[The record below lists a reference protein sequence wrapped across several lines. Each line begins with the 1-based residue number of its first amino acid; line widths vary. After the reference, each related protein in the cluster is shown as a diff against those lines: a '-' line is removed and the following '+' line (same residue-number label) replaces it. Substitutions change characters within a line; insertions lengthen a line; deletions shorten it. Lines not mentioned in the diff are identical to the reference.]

1 MRWGATSI
9 SATAKQEFS
18 AGGVVV
24 RGGDVAVVVPV
35 KRSPDGQRRLS
46 LPKGHLD
53 GGETAEQAATREV
66 REEAGVVA
74 ELIDGLGQI
83 RYQFEKKGAMV
94 DKTVVFFLFAYR
106 SGDVADHDHEI
117 EEARWIPLDQAAR
130 TLTHPLEREVV
141 TRALSRLRSDR

>member
-9 SATAKQEFS
+9 SAPAKREFS

-24 RGGDVAVVVPV
+24 RDGDVAVVVPV
-35 KRSPDGQRRLS
+35 KRSSDGQRRLS

-74 ELIDGLGQI
+74 ELIDGLGEI

-94 DKTVVFFLFAYR
+94 DKTVAFFLFAYR
-106 SGDVADHDHEI
+106 SGDVADHDHEV
-117 EEARWIPLDQAAR
+117 EDARWVPLEQAAR